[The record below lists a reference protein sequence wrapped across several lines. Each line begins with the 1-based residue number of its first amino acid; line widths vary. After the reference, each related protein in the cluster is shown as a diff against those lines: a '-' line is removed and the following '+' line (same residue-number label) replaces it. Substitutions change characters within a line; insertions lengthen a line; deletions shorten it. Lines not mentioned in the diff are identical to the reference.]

1 MIVRS
6 GIAVLAALALAGPA
20 IARPQSAN
28 ARNRAVVAA
37 FAHMFYDQRDV
48 RGAFEHYVAVDY
60 TQHNPDIP
68 DGREAA
74 ITALTPIFSQAG
86 SRFEVKQILV
96 DGDLAVIHLWGRTG
110 SEGTG
115 GDVADFFRLRHGK
128 IVEHWDVLQP
138 MRTGTIN
145 PHPYF

>member
-1 MIVRS
+1 MVRRA
-6 GIAVLAALALAGPA
+6 IAIVLALFLAPAA
-20 IARPQSAN
+20 IARAPSET
-28 ARNRAVVAA
+28 ARNRQVVTA
-37 FAHMFYDQRDV
+37 FAHVFYDQRDV
-48 RGAFEHYVAVDY
+48 RAAFERYVAADY

-74 ITALTPIFSQAG
+74 IKALTPIFSQPG
-86 SRFEVKQILV
+86 SRFEIKQILV

-110 SEGTG
+110 SEGQG

>member
-1 MIVRS
+1 MMRRA
-6 GIAVLAALALAGPA
+6 IAILAACMLAPAA
-20 IARPQSAN
+20 IAHPVSETG
-28 ARNRAVVAA
+28 RNRTVVTA
-37 FAHMFYDQRDV
+37 FAHVFYDQRDV
-48 RGAFEHYVAVDY
+48 RAAFERYVATDY

-74 ITALTPIFSQAG
+74 IKALTPIFSQAG

-96 DGDLAVIHLWGRTG
+96 DGDLAVIHLWGRSGPTG
-110 SEGTG
+110 EG

-138 MRTGTIN
+138 MRSGTIN